1 MKKIIITIF
10 ALSLL
15 NSCANGTNN
24 STNYKEKIKSGII
37 DFKNSINN
45 PFKKNK

>member
-1 MKKIIITIF
+1 MKKIFAIIFTIT
-10 ALSLL
+10 LL
-15 NSCANGTNN
+15 NSCTNN
-24 STNYKEKIKSGII
+24 STDYKEKIKSGIV

>member
-1 MKKIIITIF
+1 MKKIITIIF
-10 ALSLL
+10 ALTLL
-15 NSCANGTNN
+15 NSCTNMSNN
-24 STNYKEKIKSGII
+24 SINYKEKIKSGII

>member
-15 NSCANGTNN
+15 NSCANGTN
-24 STNYKEKIKSGII
+24 STNYKEKIKSGVIG
-37 DFKNSINN
+37 FKNSINN